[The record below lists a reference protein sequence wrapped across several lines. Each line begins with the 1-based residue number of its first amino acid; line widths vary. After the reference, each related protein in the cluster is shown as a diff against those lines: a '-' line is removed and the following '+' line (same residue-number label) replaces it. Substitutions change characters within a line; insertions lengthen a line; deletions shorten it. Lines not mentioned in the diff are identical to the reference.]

1 MVFSKSFPK
10 VKEKQTVWEEVFLT
24 EEEEKEVEAKAKE
37 ENIRLMKEC
46 IEDAKKIFEES
57 GLKIYQSD
65 IVKVGISLFEKSSSH
80 NVYWKENKVK
90 EKSIQNK

>member
-10 VKEKQTVWEEVFLT
+10 IKEKQTVWEEVFLT
-24 EEEEKEVEAKAKE
+24 EEEEKEVEGKAKE

-46 IEDAKKIFEES
+46 IEDAKKLFEES
-57 GLKIYQSD
+57 NLKPYQSD
-65 IVKVGISLFEKSSSH
+65 IVQVGISLFEKSSSH

-90 EKSIQNK
+90 EKSIQSK

>member
-10 VKEKQTVWEEVFLT
+10 IKEKQTVWEEVFLT
-24 EEEEKEVEAKAKE
+24 EEEEKEVEGKAKE

-46 IEDAKKIFEES
+46 IEDAKKIIEES
-57 GLKIYQSD
+57 NLKPYQSD
-65 IVKVGISLFEKSSSH
+65 IVKVGISLFEKASSH
-80 NVYWKENKVK
+80 SVYWKENKVK